1 MDSLISMME
10 AGAYLPKHISP
21 WLTWMQIVLFAM
33 PILFIKHKPAR
44 ILIIAQLLN
53 TLVAYLVFVL
63 EGDQV
68 TKLFGLGHFFWILP
82 LWYLAR
88 DVKSEKSKVYRYY
101 AGVATITIIIS
112 LTVIANSKSR
122 KHFMIHFIYINL
134 LRKWFCNLNKWFFN

>member
-1 MDSLISMME
+1 MME

-88 DVKSEKSKVYRYY
+88 DIKSEKSKVYRYY

-112 LTVIANSKSR
+112 LIFDVRDTALWVMGDRESILTTVPESE
-122 KHFMIHFIYINL
+122 L
-134 LRKWFCNLNKWFFN
+134 LTS